1 MWSAEQADPTL
12 GAPALEPA
20 PPDDH
25 GLVLWLRALFATFVV
40 GTGIVVVR
48 LATPERAVGGLLVV
62 LGLMYVSVG
71 AAWLGRRRGVRPA
84 ALTAWQLAA
93 DVLFIGALG
102 HLAGGA
108 GAHFRLL
115 FFVPLLLGAHYLG
128 ARGAV
133 PLAVGASLVTVAG
146 QIASTLGTAG
156 APGTGLDGGPGGA
169 ILDGQFSVFLLL
181 LVGVGAG
188 LQADRSARR
197 GRRSEEAAAALW
209 REQIEVRN
217 ILDNLGS
224 GLLIVDRAGRI
235 AQANPAAERILGVYA
250 EEIVGRDLESAFGGS
265 LDGFAACVRDVLAG
279 GSAVTRSEL
288 NIMRWDT
295 VVVPVG
301 LSVSHLRDATGAVS
315 GVIAVFQDLTEV
327 CRMRERI
334 READR
339 LAAVGELS
347 ASIAHEIR
355 NPLGSIRGSVEILAG
370 ELTLSGHQAR
380 LLQLILKESNR
391 VNTIINDF
399 LAFARLR
406 PARRLPVSCD
416 ALLAD
421 ASLQVRQHVTFHGG
435 DVQVECR
442 CEHAGL
448 IVEGDVE
455 HLTQLFLNLAINACE
470 AMGYA
475 GKLVITAAPSED
487 RQWCELRVLDSGPG
501 LDEEA
506 RANLFKPFFTTK
518 KEGTGLG
525 LPMVARIA
533 HAHGGTVEAGVSPA
547 GGAAFT
553 VRIPLAGTRAPALGA
568 AAAKAAAGDGA
579 AASAPAVSEVGAG
592 R

>member
-1 MWSAEQADPTL
+1 MWSATANDPSA
-12 GAPALEPA
+12 GARAGESVL
-20 PPDDH
+20 PDDH

-48 LATPERAVGGLLVV
+48 LATPERAVGGLLAV

-93 DVLFIGALG
+93 DVLFIGALSQ
-102 HLAGGA
+102 LAGGA

-146 QIASTLGTAG
+146 QIAATLQTGAPPAG
-156 APGTGLDGGPGGA
+156 AAGGA

-188 LQADRSARR
+188 LQADRAARR

-209 REQIEVRN
+209 REQVEVRN
-217 ILDNLGS
+217 VLDNLAS
-224 GLLIVDRAGRI
+224 GLVIVDRTGRI
-235 AQANPAAERILGVYA
+235 VQANPAAERILGVFA
-250 EEIVGRDLESAFGGS
+250 EEIVGRDLEGAFGGS
-265 LDGFAACVRDVLAG
+265 LDGFSACVREVLAG
-279 GSAVTRSEL
+279 APAVERSEL
-288 NIMRWDT
+288 TIMRWDT
-295 VVVPVG
+295 VAVPVG
-301 LSVSHLRDATGAVS
+301 LSVSHLRDASGAVS

-355 NPLGSIRGSVEILAG
+355 NPLSSIRGSVEILAG
-370 ELTLSGHQAR
+370 ELKLTGQQAR
-380 LLQLILKESNR
+380 LLQLILKESAR

-406 PARRLPVSCD
+406 PARRLPVPCD

-421 ASLQVRQHVTFHGG
+421 AALQVRQHVTFHGG

-442 CEHAGL
+442 CEHPGL
-448 IVEGDVE
+448 VVEGDVE
-455 HLTQLFLNLAINACE
+455 HLTQLLLNLAINACE
-470 AMGYA
+470 AMSYT
-475 GKLVITAAPSED
+475 GKLVIAASPSPE
-487 RQWCELRVLDSGPG
+487 RAWCELKVLDSGPG

-533 HAHGGTVEAGVSPA
+533 HAHGGTVEAGASPA

-553 VRIPLAGTRAPALGA
+553 VRIPLAGARAPA
-568 AAAKAAAGDGA
+568 AAGA
-579 AASAPAVSEVGAG
+579 MAPALEENVTAAGA

>member
-1 MWSAEQADPTL
+1 
-12 GAPALEPA
+12 
-20 PPDDH
+20 
-25 GLVLWLRALFATFVV
+25 LRALFATFVV

-62 LGLMYVSVG
+62 LALMYVSVG
-71 AAWLGRRRGVRPA
+71 AASLARRRGVRPA

-93 DVLFIGALG
+93 DILFIGALG

-108 GAHFRLL
+108 GSHFRLL

-146 QIASTLGTAG
+146 QIAATLRDVGVT
-156 APGTGLDGGPGGA
+156 PEGGPGGA

-188 LQADRSARR
+188 LQADRAARR

-217 ILDNLGS
+217 VIDNLAS
-224 GLLIVDRAGRI
+224 GLVIVDRSGRV

-250 EEIVGRDLESAFGGS
+250 EEIVGRDLEEAFGDS
-265 LDGFAACVRDVLAG
+265 LDGFSACVREVLAG
-279 GSAVTRSEL
+279 APAVARSEL
-288 NIMRWDT
+288 TIMRWDT
-295 VVVPVG
+295 VAVPVG

-327 CRMRERI
+327 CRMRERV

-355 NPLGSIRGSVEILAG
+355 NPLSSIRGSVEILAG
-370 ELTLSGHQAR
+370 ELQLSGQQAR
-380 LLQLILKESNR
+380 LLQLILKESAR

-399 LAFARLR
+399 LAFARMR
-406 PARRLPVSCD
+406 PARRLPVACD

-421 ASLQVRQHVTFHGG
+421 AGLQVRQHVTFHGG

-442 CEHAGL
+442 CEQAGL
-448 IVEGDVE
+448 VIEGDVE
-455 HLTQLFLNLAINACE
+455 HLTQLLLNLAINACE
-470 AMGYA
+470 AMVYTGR
-475 GKLVITAAPSED
+475 LVITAGPSPD
-487 RQWCELRVLDSGPG
+487 REWCELRVMDSGPG

-533 HAHGGTVEAGVSPA
+533 HAHGGSIEAGVSPA

-553 VRIPLAGTRAPALGA
+553 VRIPLAGGATAPT
-568 AAAKAAAGDGA
+568 AG
-579 AASAPAVSEVGAG
+579 AASAPVRPEEIAAAA